1 MARARDE
8 GGQRRQRRIA
18 SPIRGMSL
26 ENVLLFVILTAL
38 LLVIMGGMTVLFL
51 VRDEDA

>member
-1 MARARDE
+1 MERTRDE

-26 ENVLLFVILTAL
+26 DNVL
-38 LLVIMGGMTVLFL
+38 LLVIMGAMTVLLFL
-51 VRDEDA
+51 VRDKDA

>member
-1 MARARDE
+1 MARARNE

-26 ENVLLFVILTAL
+26 ENVLLLVILTVFIGTI
-38 LLVIMGGMTVLFL
+38 LLVILSC
-51 VRDEDA
+51 DEDA